1 MATKSSTG
9 KKPRKC
15 RPPLSQGTPTLPV
28 LGRIDGRTMAALAFR
43 KALDDFVGDL
53 GGDENI
59 TRAELEIARR
69 AAGLAV
75 LAAAHEVS
83 ILAGKPIDVPTYLNL
98 INTQRHVLLALG
110 LSRRPKDIT
119 PNPIEYLEAKNGKSD

>member
-1 MATKSSTG
+1 MTKKRSTG

-53 GGDENI
+53 GGEENI

-69 AAGLAV
+69 SAGIRRTVRVSLPGRLGTVPESGDLEEGRQRTLGHTGAY
-75 LAAAHEVS
+75 LRAAATYD
-83 ILAGKPIDVPTYLNL
+83 ATVPGEL
-98 INTQRHVLLALG
+98 
-110 LSRRPKDIT
+110 T
-119 PNPIEYLEAKNGKSD
+119 P